1 MLLSGSHPTSYS
13 YTVPKDGATHSGL
26 CPSTSMSNEDNIHKD
41 EPIGQSNTVNSS
53 NEVSYS
59 RAVDNED
66 WPPQGAAVDRIDNE
80 DWPRQGGASDRRSKV
95 H

>member
-1 MLLSGSHPTSYS
+1 MLLRGSPPASYS
-13 YTVPKDGATHSGL
+13 YTGPKDGVTHSGL
-26 CPSTSMSNEDNIHKD
+26 CPSTSMSNEDNVHKD
-41 EPIGQSNTVNSS
+41 EPIGHSNTDNSS

-66 WPPQGAAVDRIDNE
+66 WPPQG
-80 DWPRQGGASDRRSKV
+80 GASDRRSKV